1 MKEGTLHIEH
11 DFSLTPEWQQAIVD
25 GLGNKLIDDK
35 YLIHDGRNATGF
47 SLFLEVMPG
56 LSVLL
61 MDVVYHIDVAFTRRA
76 NDAQFYLMYYDLS
89 DQFSTRIVE
98 GIDQKIRYSMK
109 LGMGFMDSSMQSTLI
124 PCPGERYYSLRIFAT
139 KALIKSLV
147 GNFKPA
153 DLIEKIFDEKQNTL
167 FFYTHV
173 DSASRLLLNELKE
186 KDFTAPS
193 YEMLLK
199 GIALKVLVNSLKRAR
214 VLETSIHKMSSSD
227 TAGILATAEYL
238 LNDLLMDFPGLSV
251 LADLAGMSVSKYKVL
266 FSKIMKDS
274 PQRFFVKEKLLLAQ
288 SLLQG
293 GNFSSVKDVALELGF
308 AKPGYFAAAYKK
320 AFGNLPGDDLLKTT

>member
-11 DFSLTPEWQQAIVD
+11 DFSLNPEWQQAIVD
-25 GLGNKLIDDK
+25 GLGNKLIDNK

-47 SLFLEVMPG
+47 SLFLEIMPG

-76 NDAQFYLMYYDLS
+76 NEDQFYFINYDLS
-89 DQFSTRIVE
+89 GQSFTRIVE
-98 GIDQKIRYSMK
+98 GLDQKIRYRMK
-109 LGMGFMDSSMQSTLI
+109 LGMSFMDSSMQSTLI
-124 PCPGERYYSLRIFAT
+124 PCPGERYYSLRIFAA

-153 DLIEKIFDEKQNTL
+153 DLIEKIFDEKKNTL
-167 FFYTHV
+167 FFHTHV

-186 KDFTAPS
+186 KDFIAPS

-199 GIALKVLVNSLKRAR
+199 GIALKVLVNTLRRAR
-214 VLETSIHKMSSSD
+214 VLETAIHKMSPAD
-227 TAGILATAEYL
+227 TEGILASAEYL
-238 LNDLLMDFPGLSV
+238 LNDLLMDFPGLLV
-251 LADLAGMSVSKYKVL
+251 LADMAGMSVSKYKTL

-274 PQRFFVKEKLLLAQ
+274 PQRFFVREKLLLAQ
-288 SLLQG
+288 NLLRG
-293 GNFSSVKDVALELGF
+293 GNFQSVKDVALELGYT
-308 AKPGYFAAAYKK
+308 KPGYFAAAYKK
-320 AFGNLPGDDLLKTT
+320 AFDKLPGDDLFKTV

>member
-1 MKEGTLHIEH
+1 MKPGTLHIEH
-11 DFSLTPEWQQAIVD
+11 DFSLSPEWQQAIVE

-35 YLIHDGRNATGF
+35 YLIHDGHKATGF

-76 NDAQFYLMYYDLS
+76 NDDQFYSIYYDLS

-98 GIDQKIRYSMK
+98 GADRKIRYGMK

-124 PCPGERYYSLRIFAT
+124 PFPGERYYSLRLFAS
-139 KALIKSLV
+139 KALVKSLV
-147 GNFKPA
+147 GNFRPA
-153 DLIEKIFDEKQNTL
+153 DLIDKIFDEKKNTL

-186 KDFTAPS
+186 KSFREPS
-193 YEMLLK
+193 YELLLK
-199 GIALKVLVNSLKRAR
+199 GVALKVLANTLRRAR
-214 VLETSIHKMSSSD
+214 IYESALHKMSPSD
-227 TAGILATAEYL
+227 TAGVMDTVQFMLD
-238 LNDLLMDFPGLSV
+238 DLLMDFPGLAT
-251 LADLAGMSVSKYKVL
+251 LADMAGMSVSKYKLL
-266 FSKIMKDS
+266 FNKIMKDS
-274 PQRFFVKEKLLLAQ
+274 PQRFFTKEKLVLAQ

-293 GNFSSVKDVALELGF
+293 GVFNTVKEVALELGYS
-308 AKPGYFAAAYKK
+308 KPGYFAAAYKN
-320 AFGNLPGDDLLKTT
+320 AFGNLPGEDLLKKA

>member
-1 MKEGTLHIEH
+1 MKEGTLHIKH
-11 DFSLTPEWQQAIVD
+11 DFSLTPEWQQAIVE
-25 GLGNKLIDDK
+25 GLGNKLINNK

-61 MDVVYHIDVAFTRRA
+61 MDVVYHIDVAFTRMA
-76 NDAQFYLMYYDLS
+76 NDEQFYLIYYDLS

-98 GIDQKIRYSMK
+98 GVDHKIRYSMK

-153 DLIEKIFDEKQNTL
+153 DLIEKIFDEKKNTL

-199 GIALKVLVNSLKRAR
+199 GIALKVLVNTLKRAQ
-214 VLETSIHKMSSSD
+214 VLESPIHKMSPVD
-227 TAGILATAEYL
+227 TAGVLATVEFL
-238 LNDLLMDFPGLSV
+238 LNDLLMDFPGLTV
-251 LADLAGMSVSKYKVL
+251 LANMAGMSVSKYKTL

-274 PQRFFVKEKLLLAQ
+274 PQRFFVKEKMMLAQ
-288 SLLQG
+288 TLLQG
-293 GNFSSVKDVALELGF
+293 GTFSAVKDIALELGYT
-308 AKPGYFAAAYKK
+308 KPGHFAAAYKK
-320 AFGNLPGDDLLKTT
+320 AFGILPGQDFQQTA